1 MANARSGKKR
11 RVSVLTVTV
20 GLFLL
25 SVSMV
30 LSLISTQVEIV
41 SKRQQ
46 LANVQAQVESQ
57 QAQNTEL
64 QRTMEAEDESQYIE
78 RMAREKL
85 GYVSPDEQVY
95 VDMSG
100 K

>member
-1 MANARSGKKR
+1 MASARQEKKHR
-11 RVSVLTVTV
+11 LSTLALCIGFAVLGVY
-20 GLFLL
+20 L
-25 SVSMV
+25 V

-41 SKRQQ
+41 AKRQQ
-46 LANVQAQVESQ
+46 LANVQALVDEQ

-64 QRTMEAEDESQYIE
+64 QRTMEAEDEEAYIE
-78 RMAREKL
+78 RIAREKL
-85 GYVSPDEQVY
+85 GYVSPEEQVY